1 MGATPARRAP
11 PTAWRALTR
20 EQPAHRAPPGAS
32 HFPPRL
38 LGAQTIAASSSRL
51 RSLPGLLLASVVS
64 RCSSACRFF
73 VSSGSCAACSTGCAT
88 CVSAGSTSC
97 TSCKAGYLFSGGNSC
112 PACHSS
118 CATCTGT
125 THTSCTSCSAASF
138 RSTFVSSNNSCPCD
152 AGYYDSGIVMWCHAN
167 STTKLTERLCPT
179 CYIPSLMTRQ

>member
-38 LGAQTIAASSSRL
+38 LGAQTIAASSS
-51 RSLPGLLLASVVS
+51 
-64 RCSSACRFF
+64 FF

-167 STTKLTERLCPT
+167 CTTKLTERLCPT